1 MTPPQVV
8 ERLFALFCLLLFSV
22 FRSFLASPSCASLTC
37 AMHGGRLWFV
47 FIFFFAIATVGTASS
62 SHARYHSSEPAT
74 LISKAHVQ
82 RGAPTDLEIGGD
94 LASLPAGATR
104 YLSREEL
111 LKLPQ
116 VAFTVTNDPNFTKPT
131 EVSGVLLETLVE
143 QIAASPE
150 ADLAIAICSD
160 QYRSH
165 YARTYLREHHPLL
178 VLKVNGQAP
187 ERWPKDSEGHGLDM
201 GPYMISHQDFKPA
214 FKVLAHSDEPQ
225 IPWGVVRIDFRD
237 EKRVWSAIAP
247 QGTGEGVAEV
257 QDGYRIA
264 QQNCF
269 RCHNMNGDGGTKA
282 HRPWL
287 VLAAWAESSPEYFA
301 GYVRNPQAQNP
312 HAQMTGNPGYDD
324 ATLQALIAY
333 FRTFSPQEKP

>member
-1 MTPPQVV
+1 M
-8 ERLFALFCLLLFSV
+8 RRA
-22 FRSFLASPSCASLTC
+22 
-37 AMHGGRLWFV
+37 RLWFV
-47 FIFFFAIATVGTASS
+47 FLVVFAIATVRTASS
-62 SHARYHSSEPAT
+62 SHARYHSSKPAT

-82 RGAPTDLEIGGD
+82 KTAATDLEITGD
-94 LASLPAGATR
+94 LASLPAGGTR

-111 LKLPQ
+111 LSLPQ

-131 EVSGVLLETLVE
+131 EVSGVLLETLIE
-143 QIAASPE
+143 QIADSPE

-165 YARTYLREHHPLL
+165 YPHTYLREHHPLL

-187 ERWPKDSEGHGLDM
+187 EHWPKDSEGHGFDM

-237 EKRVWSAIAP
+237 EKKVFGAIAP
-247 QGTGEGVAEV
+247 QGTRRGVAKA

-264 QQNCF
+264 LQNCF
-269 RCHNMNGDGGTKA
+269 RCHNMNGEGGTKA

-312 HAQMTGNPGYDD
+312 RALMTGNPGYDN

-333 FRTFSPQEKP
+333 FRTFSPPEKP

>member
-1 MTPPQVV
+1 MRAGHPRFLSVV
-8 ERLFALFCLLLFSV
+8 LFTTALFH
-22 FRSFLASPSCASLTC
+22 A
-37 AMHGGRLWFV
+37 
-47 FIFFFAIATVGTASS
+47 ASS
-62 SHARYHSSEPAT
+62 SNARPNPPQPAGVV
-74 LISKAHVQ
+74 SKAHVE
-82 RGAPTDLEIGGD
+82 RAAATDLEIAGD

-111 LKLPQ
+111 LSMAQ
-116 VAFTVTNDPNFTKPT
+116 VTFTVANDPNFTKPT
-131 EVSGVLLETLVE
+131 VVSGVLLETLVRE
-143 QIAASPE
+143 ISGSPD
-150 ADLAIAICSD
+150 ADLAVAICSD

-165 YARTYLREHHPLL
+165 YPRAYLREHHPVL
-178 VLKVNGQAP
+178 VLKVNGQPP
-187 ERWPKDSEGHGLDM
+187 EHWPKDSEGHGLDM

-214 FKVLAHSDEPQ
+214 FRVLAHEDEPQ
-225 IPWGVVRIDFRD
+225 IPWGVVRIEVRD
-237 EKRVWSAIAP
+237 EKKVLGTIAP
-247 QGTGEGVAEV
+247 QGTGDSVTRA

-269 RCHNMNGDGGTKA
+269 RCHNMNNEGGRKA

-312 HAQMTGNPGYDD
+312 RAQMTGNPGYDD

-333 FRTFSPQEKP
+333 FRTFAGQEKP